1 MKGRAM
7 DTPKE
12 EAETKECGQR
22 MRQGGGTGSLAWNIY
37 FSEVAV
43 TAAVA
48 AHTPH

>member
-22 MRQGGGTGSLAWNIY
+22 MRQGGGTGEPGLEHSLL
-37 FSEVAV
+37 
-43 TAAVA
+43 
-48 AHTPH
+48 